1 MELSILKGILT
12 GMILSLP
19 FGPVGLYCVELAMV
33 DGQLKAYV
41 TALGMVTIDV
51 FYSSIALLFLSKVE
65 HLVLR
70 YENVLSLFI
79 GLFLM
84 AVAIKKL
91 CSKIMIKEVELE
103 FKSII
108 QSYFTG
114 IIFAIV
120 NISSIV
126 LLTVIFTGLKV
137 DPSDIREVLLGVF
150 LGGASLWFITTTGIT
165 HYKRQLDIDN
175 LMIVIKR
182 VNIALLIF
190 SLIVVIRAL
199 MKFIKI

>member
-12 GMILSLP
+12 GIILSLP

-165 HYKRQLDIDN
+165 HYKKQLDIDN